1 MDVIIK
7 YFVDNGVTSID
18 QTPYTWNQLGEMYG
32 ITGNAARK
40 RWKKYNRATIMTK
53 AVTAP
58 VNGFEPKILV
68 FDLET
73 APLQA
78 YVWRLWKQNVN
89 PLNGQL
95 QSEWFLLTYSAKWL
109 FDNSIISGK
118 LSKEEV
124 LAEDDTR
131 LVTELWNLLNE
142 ADIVIAHNGAQFD
155 VPVLNGRFLKKGLPP
170 PMPYKIIDT
179 LRTAKK
185 QFSLPSLKLDYIGQY
200 LGLGNKIKTEFELW
214 VNCLKGDEKALNEM
228 EIYNIQDVKLLED
241 VYLAMRPYIQP
252 HPNLGL
258 YITEDT
264 QCCPSCTSKD
274 LNWQGTFTTYTNSYK
289 AFRCNSC
296 GSIGRDKM
304 PQKKH
309 SNLTKPIP
317 V

>member
-7 YFVDNGVTSID
+7 YFIDNGVTSID

-118 LSKEEV
+118 LSKACCPNAEISTGTV
-124 LAEDDTR
+124 LVSNTFKSFIPQNSVKTSIFFKS
-131 LVTELWNLLNE
+131 LV
-142 ADIVIAHNGAQFD
+142 
-155 VPVLNGRFLKKGLPP
+155 
-170 PMPYKIIDT
+170 KIIA
-179 LRTAKK
+179 TA
-185 QFSLPSLKLDYIGQY
+185 
-200 LGLGNKIKTEFELW
+200 
-214 VNCLKGDEKALNEM
+214 
-228 EIYNIQDVKLLED
+228 
-241 VYLAMRPYIQP
+241 
-252 HPNLGL
+252 
-258 YITEDT
+258 
-264 QCCPSCTSKD
+264 
-274 LNWQGTFTTYTNSYK
+274 
-289 AFRCNSC
+289 
-296 GSIGRDKM
+296 
-304 PQKKH
+304 
-309 SNLTKPIP
+309 
-317 V
+317 